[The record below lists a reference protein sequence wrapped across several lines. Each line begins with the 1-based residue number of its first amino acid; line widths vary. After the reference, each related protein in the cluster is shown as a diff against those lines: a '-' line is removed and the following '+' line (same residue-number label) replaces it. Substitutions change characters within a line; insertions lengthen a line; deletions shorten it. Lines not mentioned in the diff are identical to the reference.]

1 VNAGLFAVATAVML
15 LTACSSDP
23 ATERNLQAARD
34 NFLKVREDQA
44 SLAAAPKDVIRAGET
59 LERAERLAG
68 YWGSSADADHY
79 ADLSQRYSEIA
90 MQKGE
95 LAHNQQRAEQLQL
108 QVQNLQLT
116 LRESRLLTLQ
126 QQSEWVEE
134 QMLSLSTMETER
146 GLVLTLGDVLFS
158 GGSAEL
164 SPAANRTLIKLVQ
177 FLQLNP
183 RRVIRVEGY
192 TDSVGD
198 AAQNLDLSRKRA
210 QSVAD
215 ALVDLGVDVRR
226 IRVSGY
232 GEAHPVADNA
242 SVRGRAKNRRVEI
255 VFSDAEGNVGDER

>member
-1 VNAGLFAVATAVML
+1 MSAWALLLAG
-15 LTACSSDP
+15 CSSDP
-23 ATERNLQAARD
+23 ATEQSLADARNSFQ
-34 NFLKVREDQA
+34 KVREDTA
-44 SLAAAPKDVIRAGET
+44 SLASAPKDVIRAGET

-68 YWGSSADADHY
+68 YSGSSADAAHY
-79 ADLSQRYSEIA
+79 AYLSQRYSEIA

-95 LAHNQQRAEQLQL
+95 LATNQQRAEQLQL
-108 QVQNLQLT
+108 QMQNLQLT

-126 QQSEWVEE
+126 QKSEWVEE

-192 TDSVGD
+192 TDSVGE
-198 AAQNLDLSRKRA
+198 AAENLELSRKRA
-210 QSVAD
+210 NSVAD
-215 ALVDLGVDVRR
+215 ALVDLGVDIRR
-226 IRVSGY
+226 IRVNGY

-255 VFSDAEGNVGDER
+255 VFSDAEGNIGDER